1 MLLRKLAISLF
12 LVFSLNVSA
21 DVQDDRKGFI
31 QKLIGMNV
39 FQKVEIPGSLPH
51 LWVKPSFNSL
61 SFDEKNSFVNV
72 VYSYYY
78 TLDSSYSIVV
88 LYDSLSGK
96 KIGTFSASYGG
107 LDLK

>member
-1 MLLRKLAISLF
+1 MLLRKLAILLF

-21 DVQDDRKGFI
+21 DVQDDRKAFI
-31 QKLIGMNV
+31 QKLIGNNV

-51 LWVKPSFNSL
+51 LWVKPSFYSL
-61 SFDEKNSFVNV
+61 SFDTKNSFVNV

-78 TLDSSYSIVV
+78 TLDSRYSMVV
-88 LYDSLSGK
+88 LYDSSSGK
-96 KIGTFSASYGG
+96 KIGSFNALYGG